1 MAAPNGVQPTV
12 CRVIFIY
19 NFGPISTIFYIYH
32 IENLFFYLN
41 CGVMEFSI
49 SHVLNLQTVN
59 WKGGWGEKF
68 FLYTVV
74 NWFIRIRSC
83 ME

>member
-19 NFGPISTIFYIYH
+19 NLAQLVHVLYFIFTILKICF
-32 IENLFFYLN
+32 LFKS
-41 CGVMEFSI
+41 GVMKFSI

-59 WKGGWGEKF
+59 WKGGGDFPVYSSE
-68 FLYTVV
+68 LVYQD
-74 NWFIRIRSC
+74 
-83 ME
+83 

>member
-41 CGVMEFSI
+41 RVS
-49 SHVLNLQTVN
+49 
-59 WKGGWGEKF
+59 
-68 FLYTVV
+68 
-74 NWFIRIRSC
+74 
-83 ME
+83 

>member
-1 MAAPNGVQPTV
+1 MVYNQLYAGLFSFIILAQLVLYF
-12 CRVIFIY
+12 IF
-19 NFGPISTIFYIYH
+19 TILKICF
-32 IENLFFYLN
+32 LFKS
-41 CGVMEFSI
+41 GVMKFLI

>member
-1 MAAPNGVQPTV
+1 MFGQWIMAAPNGVQPTV

-41 CGVMEFSI
+41 CGVMEFSV
-49 SHVLNLQTVN
+49 SHVLNLQTLTVN
-59 WKGGWGEKF
+59 WKGGGVRNF
-68 FLYTVV
+68 
-74 NWFIRIRSC
+74 SC
-83 ME
+83 IQ